1 MEHVKPAGWKSC
13 LRAGAVSCCA
23 PLMHTLAAM
32 TVALCCLVLATPG
45 RASVVISD
53 VRVWPGPEYTRITFE
68 SARPIEY
75 TVFTMRAPERLVLD
89 LEDVALDA
97 QLEALPGRV
106 GSDDPYI
113 AQIRVA
119 RNRSSVV
126 RLVLEL
132 RGEIKPQTF
141 SLKPVGNYGHRLVVD
156 IYPAHPV
163 DPIMTLLQEL
173 EKGKQPETAQASV
186 PTPRDRDTSADPD
199 FSGTQAGPIA
209 SPGKETAPSEMG
221 PVKPPPSKAAR
232 TRKGAPNRDAV
243 RLVTIAID
251 AGHGGEDPGAKG
263 RYGTYEKDVT
273 LAIARK
279 LKALVD
285 AEPSM
290 RGLLIR
296 DGDYFVPLKER
307 VEKAHKVR
315 ADLFV
320 SIHADAYI
328 KPHARG
334 SSVFA
339 LSERGATSVA
349 AGWLAKKEN
358 EADLIGGINLDDR
371 DPYVKQVLLDLS
383 QTTTISDS
391 IQLGRAVLAE
401 IGGVNTLHKGRV
413 EQAGF
418 AVLKSPSIPSI
429 LVETAFISNPSEEQR
444 LRKVDYQD
452 QLASA
457 MLQGIRKHFARYP
470 PAAREKVATN
480 P

>member
-1 MEHVKPAGWKSC
+1 MEHVKPDRWSSWLRSGAGSR
-13 LRAGAVSCCA
+13 RAPAVRA
-23 PLMHTLAAM
+23 LGPM
-32 TVALCCLVLATPG
+32 TVALLCSLFLATPG

-89 LEDVALDA
+89 LEDVTLDA
-97 QLEALPGRV
+97 QLEALPGRI

-156 IYPAHPV
+156 VYPAHPA

-173 EKGKQPETAQASV
+173 EKGKQPDV
-186 PTPRDRDTSADPD
+186 R
-199 FSGTQAGPIA
+199 QAGLATP
-209 SPGKETAPSEMG
+209 KERDGQADVDGHGT
-221 PVKPPPSKAAR
+221 PPPPVASLGKGPAPPELESGRPQGKASR
-232 TRKGAPNRDAV
+232 TRKAMPNRDAV

-285 AEPSM
+285 AEPGM

-307 VEKAHKVR
+307 VEKAQKVR

-349 AGWLAKKEN
+349 AGWWARRSK
-358 EADLIGGINLDDR
+358 
-371 DPYVKQVLLDLS
+371 
-383 QTTTISDS
+383 TT
-391 IQLGRAVLAE
+391 
-401 IGGVNTLHKGRV
+401 
-413 EQAGF
+413 
-418 AVLKSPSIPSI
+418 
-429 LVETAFISNPSEEQR
+429 
-444 LRKVDYQD
+444 
-452 QLASA
+452 
-457 MLQGIRKHFARYP
+457 YP
-470 PAAREKVATN
+470 
-480 P
+480 